1 MNVDSNSLSGTNSSK
16 SIKKS
21 LQKRRERKDK
31 EDELP
36 SIQAEN
42 SIFKQNKW
50 IKKEIKKVINDNLRL
65 LDDGLNDN

>member
-31 EDELP
+31 DDELP

-42 SIFKQNKW
+42 SIFKQNQG

>member
-16 SIKKS
+16 SIKQS

-31 EDELP
+31 DDELP

-42 SIFKQNKW
+42 SIFKQNQG

>member
-1 MNVDSNSLSGTNSSK
+1 MNVDSNSLSGTNSAK

-42 SIFKQNKW
+42 SIFKQNQG

>member
-36 SIQAEN
+36 SIQAEI
-42 SIFKQNKW
+42 SIFKQNQG

>member
-42 SIFKQNKW
+42 SIFKQNQG
-50 IKKEIKKVINDNLRL
+50 IKNEIKIKIN
-65 LDDGLNDN
+65 